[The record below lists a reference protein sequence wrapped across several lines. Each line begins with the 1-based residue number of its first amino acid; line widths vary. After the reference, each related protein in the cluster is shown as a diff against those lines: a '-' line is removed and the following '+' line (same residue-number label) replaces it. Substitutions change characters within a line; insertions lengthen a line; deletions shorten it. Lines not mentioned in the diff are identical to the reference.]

1 MANTIQH
8 KRGSSANWTST
19 DPTLAAGEFGF
30 ETDTGK
36 LKVGDG
42 STAWSA
48 LGYFAPA
55 PPPSYTITPNP
66 SSVDEGNIL
75 TFNIGG
81 ENITDGT
88 YYWTI
93 ESNAGDF
100 TTTNGSFNISNNDG
114 SFTVTPTADSTTE
127 GDETFEVAIRISSIT
142 GTILQTSSTAIINDT
157 SITASPM
164 GQEEY
169 TSAGTYSWTAP
180 AGVTAVSVVAVGAGG
195 YNAGAS
201 NGPVGGGGG
210 GALVY
215 KNNIA
220 VTPGQIYTV
229 VVGNSPNGGTG
240 GISSFTAGF
249 GTMTAGGGG
258 GNAGFNTPAPNG
270 GAGGLPSGTYDA
282 GYAGGAGG
290 SYSSSTGFG
299 GGGGAGGYSGV
310 GGYGGSNGA
319 AGSNGSGG
327 GGGGGGSASGYGGT
341 KGGGVGILGQG
352 SNGTGASGSGHGG
365 AGSNGAGVQYGG
377 GGTAWNGGYSAL
389 GGKGAIRIIWG
400 DNRAFPSTNTGD
412 L

>member
-8 KRGSSANWTST
+8 KRGTAADWTSA
-19 DPTLAAGEFGF
+19 DPILAIAEFGY

-36 LKVGDG
+36 IKLGDG
-42 STAWSA
+42 STAWSG
-48 LGYFAPA
+48 LGYFEAIIPT
-55 PPPSYTITPNP
+55 YTITPDP
-66 SSVDEGNIL
+66 SSVDEGNSL

-81 ENITDGT
+81 ENIADGT

-100 TTTNGSFNISNNDG
+100 TATNGSFSISSNVG

-127 GDETFEVAIRISSIT
+127 GDETFEIAIRSNSIT
-142 GTILQTSSTAIINDT
+142 GTILQTSSSVTINDT
-157 SITASPM
+157 SLTPLPT
-164 GQEEY
+164 GQEAY
-169 TSAGTYSWTAP
+169 TAPGTYSWTAP

-195 YNAGAS
+195 YNAGMS
-201 NGPVGGGGG
+201 QGPVGGGGG

-220 VTPGQIYTV
+220 VTPGQSYTV
-229 VVGNSPNGGTG
+229 VVGNAPNGGTG
-240 GISSFTAGF
+240 GSSSFTAGF

-258 GNAGFNTPAPNG
+258 GNATFNTPAP
-270 GAGGLPSGTYDA
+270 T
-282 GYAGGAGG
+282 
-290 SYSSSTGFG
+290 
-299 GGGGAGGYSGV
+299 GGAGGYSGV
-310 GGYGGSNGA
+310 GGRGGSNGA

-327 GGGGGGSASGYGGT
+327 GGGGGGSASGTGGT

-365 AGSNGAGVQYGG
+365 AGSNGAGVLHGG

-400 DNRAFPSTNTGD
+400 VNRAFPSTNTGN

>member
-1 MANTIQH
+1 MANTIQV
-8 KRGSSANWTST
+8 KRGTAANWTST
-19 DPTLAAGEFGF
+19 NPVLAIAEFGY

-36 LKVGDG
+36 IKLGDG

-55 PPPSYTITPNP
+55 GLPLYTITPDP
-66 SSVDEGNIL
+66 SSVDEGNTL
-75 TFNIGG
+75 TFNVGG
-81 ENITDGT
+81 ENIADGT

-100 TTTNGSFNISNNDG
+100 TTTNGSFSISSNVG

-127 GDETFEVAIRISSIT
+127 GDETFEVAIRSSSIT

-157 SITASPM
+157 SLTVSPI

-180 AGVTAVSVVAVGAGG
+180 AGVTSVSVVAVGAGG
-195 YNAGAS
+195 YNAGEYTGA
-201 NGPVGGGGG
+201 VGGGGG
-210 GALVY
+210 GALAY

-220 VTPGQIYTV
+220 VTPGQSYTV
-229 VVGNSPNGGTG
+229 VVGDSFNGGPG
-240 GISSFTAGF
+240 GSSAFAAGF
-249 GTMTAGGGG
+249 GTMIAGGGG
-258 GNAGFNTPAPNG
+258 GNAAFNTPASTG

-290 SYSSSTGFG
+290 SYSSGSGFG
-299 GGGGAGGYSGV
+299 GGGGAGGYAGA
-310 GGYGGSNGA
+310 GGRGGSNGGS
-319 AGSNGSGG
+319 GSNGSGG
-327 GGGGGGSASGYGGT
+327 GGGGGGSSSGYGGT
-341 KGGGVGILGQG
+341 KGGGVGILGAG

-365 AGSNGAGVQYGG
+365 AGSNGVGVQHGG

-389 GGKGAIRIIWG
+389 AGKGAVRIIWG
-400 DNRAFPSTNTGD
+400 NNRAFPSTNTGN

>member
-1 MANTIQH
+1 MANTIQV
-8 KRGSSANWTST
+8 KRGTAADWTSA
-19 DPTLAAGEFGF
+19 DPILAIAEFGY

-36 LKVGDG
+36 IKLGDG
-42 STAWSA
+42 STAWSG
-48 LGYFAPA
+48 LGYFEAIIPT
-55 PPPSYTITPNP
+55 YTITPDP
-66 SSVDEGNIL
+66 SSVDEGNTL

-81 ENITDGT
+81 ENIADGT

-100 TTTNGSFNISNNDG
+100 TATNGSFSISSNVG

-127 GDETFEVAIRISSIT
+127 GDETFEIAIRSNSIT
-142 GTILQTSSTAIINDT
+142 GTILQTSSSVTINDT
-157 SITASPM
+157 SLTPLPT
-164 GQEEY
+164 GQEAY
-169 TSAGTYSWTAP
+169 TAPGTYSWTAP

-195 YNAGAS
+195 YNAGMS
-201 NGPVGGGGG
+201 QGPVGGGGG

-220 VTPGQIYTV
+220 VTPGQSYTV
-229 VVGNSPNGGTG
+229 VVGNAPNGGTG
-240 GISSFTAGF
+240 GSSSFTAGF

-258 GNAGFNTPAPNG
+258 GNATFNTPAPTG

-290 SYSSSTGFG
+290 SYSSSIGFG

-310 GGYGGSNGA
+310 GGRGGSNGA

-327 GGGGGGSASGYGGT
+327 GGGGGGSASGTGGT

-365 AGSNGAGVQYGG
+365 AGSNGAGVLHGG

-400 DNRAFPSTNTGD
+400 VNRAFPSTNTGN